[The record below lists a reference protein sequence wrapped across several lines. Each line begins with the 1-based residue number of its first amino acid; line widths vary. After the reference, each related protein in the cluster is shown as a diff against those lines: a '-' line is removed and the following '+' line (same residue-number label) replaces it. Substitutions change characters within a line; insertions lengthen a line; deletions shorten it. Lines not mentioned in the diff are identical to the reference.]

1 MANESEVVPD
11 FYDIDSIL
19 SRTTRVAC
27 TYRDGTPR
35 DIYDMLGTTAPHFTD
50 EKGYKV
56 LTPFWFVRALGPF
69 CTVSS
74 QQNLV

>member
-56 LTPFWFVRALGPF
+56 LTPFWFVRALAPF

-74 QQNLV
+74 QQTLV